1 MGTVASVPRLLVLS
15 YFEPRHLPRL
25 LAAARD
31 AGLPPAAPVYVG
43 SYGVA
48 AGIGSRI
55 QKAGYSY
62 APMFQLRPDWY
73 WERRRLP
80 RDEEKTLFAHSTRSR
95 RLGGPLPAL
104 PQLLRLS
111 SATRV
116 NWGVELGARFRDQ
129 LRAAAG
135 AGTKTEGWQL
145 DELLAETVGPQGRA
159 HRELAR
165 GVLRGLV
172 FGRPALGDRPQ
183 QGLVWWAHTA
193 FVLAGRPITPE
204 LNAFWRILNRAAFG
218 LIGEEYPE
226 FVGDP
231 AVAARS
237 ESAGQ
242 RALERG
248 GARSEGLG
256 TQVRRRHDTGLA
268 ARTGPG
274 RQHARALAH
283 GGEPLARALRGG
295 PESPRSG
302 RLRRVQLP
310 LREQPGAGDAGRLE
324 NDGAG
329 ARLGQ
334 AWENQGFTHV
344 NGACRDRTGDLRLAK
359 PTLSQ
364 LS

>member
-1 MGTVASVPRLLVLS
+1 V
-15 YFEPRHLPRL
+15 
-25 LAAARD
+25 AAAR
-31 AGLPPAAPVYVG
+31 AASLPPATLVYVG

-55 QKAGYSY
+55 QEVGYGY

-104 PQLLRLS
+104 PELLRLS
-111 SATRV
+111 FTARV
-116 NWGVELGARFRDQ
+116 NWGVELGARFRDE
-129 LRAAAG
+129 LRAAAS

-145 DELLAETVGPQGRA
+145 DELRAETVGPQGRA

-204 LNAFWRILNRAAFG
+204 LSAFWRILNRAALG
-218 LIGEEYPE
+218 LIGEEYPD

-237 ESAGQ
+237 ESAGE

-248 GARSEGLG
+248 GPVRQALARKYVAGMTPGWRLASGLG
-256 TQVRRRHDTGLA
+256 GNTRALSRTEVNRWRERYVEARKAHGVAGFAEFNFRFENSSAQVMQDAL
-268 ARTGPG
+268 RTM
-274 RQHARALAH
+274 ARALA
-283 GGEPLARALRGG
+283 
-295 PESPRSG
+295 
-302 RLRRVQLP
+302 
-310 LREQPGAGDAGRLE
+310 
-324 NDGAG
+324 
-329 ARLGQ
+329 
-334 AWENQGFTHV
+334 
-344 NGACRDRTGDLRLAK
+344 
-359 PTLSQ
+359 
-364 LS
+364 